1 MELSWQNQ
9 LPENAYEE
17 FFSRLKKKASHSLLD
32 LSAGYDLVT
41 FFAGKGFPLCSIDSR
56 KEILE
61 AGKTNRKVSIDQPSA
76 TFEGVLC
83 LGTFDYLSREAA
95 PSLTSEIERMLVPS
109 GLAFVSFAPV
119 WASQNTHN
127 INPLKTLLGRRT
139 NAYRRD
145 HGRFG
150 NFIVYQNR
158 EIEHLF
164 RKFKIAS
171 LVTQTN
177 GARRLIAMKRN
188 LA

>member
-9 LPENAYEE
+9 LPENAYED
-17 FFSRLKKKASHSLLD
+17 FFSRLKKKASRTLLD

-41 FFAGKGFPLCSIDSR
+41 FFAGKGFSLCSIDAR

-61 AGKTNRKVSIDQPSA
+61 AGKTHRKVAIDQPSA
-76 TFEGVLC
+76 SFDAVLC

-95 PSLTSEIERMLVPS
+95 PSLAAEIERMLIPT

-119 WASQNTHN
+119 WASQNTLSGALN
-127 INPLKTLLGRRT
+127 SFSDRRA
-139 NAYRRD
+139 NAYRRG

-150 NFIVYQNR
+150 AFVVYQNR
-158 EIEHLF
+158 EIEQLF
-164 RKFKIAS
+164 QKFKIGS

-177 GARRLIAMKRN
+177 GARRLIAMKRGQP
-188 LA
+188 

>member
-17 FFSRLKKKASHSLLD
+17 FFSRLRRKPSQTLLD

-41 FFAGKGFPLCSIDSR
+41 FFAGKGFSLCSIDSQ

-61 AGKTNRKVSIDQPSA
+61 AAKAHRKVAIDQPSA
-76 TFEGVLC
+76 SFEGVLC
-83 LGTFDYLSREAA
+83 LGTFEYLPREAA
-95 PSLTSEIERMLVPS
+95 PSFVAEIDRMLVTA

-119 WASQNTHN
+119 WASTRARS
-127 INPLKTLLGRRT
+127 NPLRTILGRRT
-139 NAYRRD
+139 DAYRRD
-145 HGRFG
+145 SGRLGTFV
-150 NFIVYQNR
+150 VYQNR

-164 RKFKIAS
+164 RKFKIVS

-177 GARRLIAMKRN
+177 GARRLIAMKKG
-188 LA
+188 

>member
-1 MELSWQNQ
+1 MELTWQNQ

-17 FFSRLKKKASHSLLD
+17 FFSRLRKKESHRLLD

-41 FFAGKGFPLCSIDSR
+41 FFAGKGFSMCSIDTR
-56 KEILE
+56 KEVLDV
-61 AGKTNRKVSIDQPSA
+61 AKNRRRVAIDQPDAS
-76 TFEGVLC
+76 FEGILC
-83 LGTFDYLSREAA
+83 LGTFDYLSRDAA
-95 PSLTSEIERMLVPS
+95 PGVAAEIERILTPA

-119 WASQNTHN
+119 WASQALHSS
-127 INPLKTLLGRRT
+127 PLRTFFDRRAS
-139 NAYRRD
+139 AYRWD

-150 NFIVYQNR
+150 TFLVYQNR

-177 GARRLIAMKRN
+177 GARRLLAMKKGQT
-188 LA
+188 

>member
-9 LPENAYEE
+9 LPENAYDE
-17 FFSRLKKKASHSLLD
+17 FFSRLRKKPSHSLLD
-32 LSAGYDLVT
+32 ISAGYDLVT
-41 FFAGKGFPLCSIDSR
+41 FFAGKGFSLCSIDSQ

-61 AGKTNRKVSIDQPSA
+61 AGKTNRKVAIDQPPAS
-76 TFEGVLC
+76 FDGLLC
-83 LGTFDYLSREAA
+83 LGTFDYLARDAA
-95 PSLTSEIERMLVPS
+95 PSLSAEIERLLVPT
-109 GLAFVSFAPV
+109 GLAFVSFAPI
-119 WASQNTHN
+119 WASQNAVVV
-127 INPLKTLLGRRT
+127 NPLKTLLGRRT

-150 NFIVYQNR
+150 TFMVYQNR

-177 GARRLIAMKRN
+177 GARRLIAMKKG
-188 LA
+188 